1 MITLKE
7 WMEVVGY
14 RITEGS
20 DYGWNCYGAH
30 SYQLDSWNGDQ
41 NGYSF
46 NIVFDTHTQVV
57 YEANAHDYA
66 NNRAYRL
73 RNPAFVAAH
82 DQEATARDCTINEA
96 WEDVNYIDLETNDDW
111 LSKAEAI
118 IAGEEYDTRVEVPLT
133 LDKDQMYQ
141 LMQSAHEHDMT
152 LNQFVEKIL
161 REEIANKE
169 RIG

>member
-7 WMEVVGY
+7 WIEVVGY

-30 SYQLDSWNGDQ
+30 SYQLDSWNGEQ

-46 NIVFDTHTQVV
+46 NIVFDTATQVV

-73 RNPAFVAAH
+73 RNPAFVEAH
-82 DQEATARDCTINEA
+82 DREAKERDCTINEA
-96 WEDVNYIDLETNDDW
+96 WEDVNYINLETEDDW

-141 LMQSAHEHDMT
+141 LMQLAHEHDMT
-152 LNQFVEKIL
+152 LNQFVEKLL

>member
-20 DYGWNCYGAH
+20 DYCWDCYGPNA
-30 SYQLDSWNGDQ
+30 YQLDCWNGEQ

-46 NIVFDTHTQVV
+46 TINFDTITQVV
-57 YEANAHDYA
+57 YEVQAHDYA

-73 RNPAFVAAH
+73 RNPDYIEEH
-82 DQEATARDCTINEA
+82 DAEATERDCSINEA
-96 WEDVNYIDLETNDDW
+96 WEDVNYVDLETEDDW
-111 LSKAEAI
+111 LAKAEAI
-118 IAGEEYDTRVEVPLT
+118 IAGEVYDTRVEVPLT

-141 LMQSAHEHDMT
+141 LMQMAHENDMT
-152 LNQFVEKIL
+152 LNQLVEKLL
-161 REEIANKE
+161 REEIANQE